1 MKVNVRT
8 TMRRSTKKTLKN
20 TIDSA
25 MILVRKVAGFVV
37 QGLKKFWSDY
47 QWVFALVA
55 LLYGIFLFYYN
66 STTATPAR
74 LSHCEE
80 HLAEH
85 IAKSEER
92 FVRIENNQHNI
103 DIALAELKIMMK
115 NANEDLTI
123 IKKSVVER
131 Q

>member
-1 MKVNVRT
+1 
-8 TMRRSTKKTLKN
+8 MRKSIKKTLKKVISSVTYTN
-20 TIDSA
+20 
-25 MILVRKVAGFVV
+25 VKVAGLIM

-47 QWVFALVA
+47 QWVLALVA
-55 LLYGIFLFYYN
+55 LLYGIFLFYYQ
-66 STTATPAR
+66 STTSTPAR
-74 LSHCEE
+74 IEAVE
-80 HLAEH
+80 RQFAEH

>member
-1 MKVNVRT
+1 M
-8 TMRRSTKKTLKN
+8 
-20 TIDSA
+20 
-25 MILVRKVAGFVV
+25 
-37 QGLKKFWSDY
+37 QGLKKFWSNY
-47 QWVFALVA
+47 QWVLALVA
-55 LLYGIFLFYYN
+55 LLYGIFLFYYQ
-66 STTATPAR
+66 STTSTPAR
-74 LSHCEE
+74 LSYCEE